1 MNFKKLTIL
10 AISSAFLFTSCN
22 NDDDNTI
29 ITEPLGDY
37 ENGVLILNQGNF
49 GTSNSSISFL
59 SNDFSVFENNAFL
72 AVNPNEELG
81 DTAQDMGFYEDK
93 AFVILNNSAIIQVLN
108 RYTLQLIETIDAG
121 LHNPRH
127 IAFSN
132 GKGYVTNWG
141 DGGDPNDDY
150 IAVINLSNYTV
161 STTIPVIE
169 GPEKI
174 IAHEGKLYV
183 AHQGGYGYG
192 ESVSVITASN
202 NQVSNTI
209 EVGDVPNSL
218 AIHNNI
224 LYVLNG
230 GKPSWTGSETS
241 GSLSKINLLNNDV
254 TTLDFSSTVH
264 PSNFVIANNKMYFT
278 VDAAIYETSTSATT
292 LPTTSI
298 FSTTSQ
304 GVYGIYS
311 FAVRNNKVY
320 VGDAVDYNSNGKVY
334 VYSLTGTLET
344 QKTVGIIPTGFY
356 FNN

>member
-1 MNFKKLTIL
+1 M
-10 AISSAFLFTSCN
+10 
-22 NDDDNTI
+22 
-29 ITEPLGDY
+29 
-37 ENGVLILNQGNF
+37 
-49 GTSNSSISFL
+49 
-59 SNDFSVFENNAFL
+59 
-72 AVNPNEELG
+72 
-81 DTAQDMGFYEDK
+81 
-93 AFVILNNSAIIQVLN
+93 
-108 RYTLQLIETIDAG
+108 QLIETIDTG
-121 LHNPRH
+121 LHNPRY

-150 IAVINLSNYTV
+150 VAVINLSNYTV
-161 STTIPVIE
+161 SATIPVVE

-174 IAHEGKLYV
+174 LAHEGKLYV

-192 ESVSVITASN
+192 ESISVITASN
-202 NQVSNTI
+202 NQVSHTI

-218 AIHNNI
+218 AINDNI

-264 PSNFVIANNKMYFT
+264 PSNFVIANDKMYFT
-278 VDAAIYETSTSATT
+278 VDAAIYETNTSATT

-320 VGDAVDYNSNGKVY
+320 VGDAVDYNSNGKIY
-334 VYSLTGTLET
+334 VYSLTGTLEI
-344 QKTVGIIPTGFY
+344 QKNVGVIPTGFY